1 MPGGWGGGGIEVCQ
15 CRCEGYGFQAF
26 YSGIGCINQRVWVQN
41 RVSFS
46 SKLINWLK
54 ILVFNCKLGKPGIA
68 TQEHRKKNQI
78 GMVFWLDCASDL
90 SIFQKTAT
98 LEYGEFGEFSLVQGS
113 KIQLNQLWFSIPAE
127 HPHPKIPEVSL
138 RVRTGLQFEFQ
149 NLKFRALRKKPC
161 RCRYFTTLFA
171 LSLLLSQVQ
180 FVFGSFSV
188 SPFPLSHVAVS
199 RPCRMSEFNSNRAWM
214 VEMMKA
220 A

>member
-1 MPGGWGGGGIEVCQ
+1 
-15 CRCEGYGFQAF
+15 
-26 YSGIGCINQRVWVQN
+26 
-41 RVSFS
+41 
-46 SKLINWLK
+46 
-54 ILVFNCKLGKPGIA
+54 
-68 TQEHRKKNQI
+68 
-78 GMVFWLDCASDL
+78 MVFWLDCASDL

-138 RVRTGLQFEFQ
+138 RVRTGLQFGFQ
-149 NLKFRALRKKPC
+149 KLTFRALRKKPC

-180 FVFGSFSV
+180 FVFVSFSV